1 MPAPEPASSSRAP
14 RGRTAE
20 ALDLLRRNRDF
31 RLMFVAQLISLG
43 GDWFLSVA
51 LFGLVFEFTGSPW
64 LVSALI
70 ATMSVPY
77 ALMTFVGGPLADR
90 IDRRR
95 LMVASDVVRGLLA
108 FGFFFVT
115 SASTVWLAFV
125 LVGVIQSLGAF
136 FEPAAAA
143 AVPNLVDPEDLP
155 VANVLTGSLWG
166 TMLAVG
172 AALGGVVVAAFGRG
186 AGYIGDAASF
196 LVSAALIVR
205 IHGRFAESREHVVHP
220 GLFEATRET
229 FSYARRD
236 TRVASLIAVKA
247 GFGTGTGL
255 IGLLPVL
262 SFTVYSMGDRG
273 SGILYGFRGLGAL
286 MGPFLARPF
295 IRDRD
300 LRSLFGAISVC
311 LAVYGI
317 FYAAVP
323 WMPTIWLAGV
333 LVMCAHF
340 GGGGQWTL
348 STYGLQLI
356 VPDHIRGRVLAFDDA
371 LITFTLAVSSL
382 LAGWAAEYFSVRVVM
397 AGLAGVELLFAIVW
411 TIATRRVARLPV
423 GPAVPEAPVEA
434 SPAEERRAARPAEEM
449 PGAPRME
456 PER

>member
-1 MPAPEPASSSRAP
+1 MPAPEPEPRPRAP
-14 RGRTAE
+14 RSRTAE

-51 LFGLVFEFTGSPW
+51 LFGLVFEFTGSPA

-90 IDRRR
+90 FDRRR
-95 LMVASDVVRGLLA
+95 MMVAADVVRGLLA

-115 SASTVWLAFV
+115 SSTVWLAFV
-125 LVGVIQSLGAF
+125 LVGLIQALGAF
-136 FEPAAAA
+136 FEPAASA
-143 AVPNLVDPEDLP
+143 AVPNLVAPEDLP

-186 AGYIGDAASF
+186 AGYIGDASSF

-205 IHGRFAESREHVVHP
+205 IHGRFAEARENAVHP
-220 GLFEATRET
+220 GLIEATRET

-236 TRVASLIAVKA
+236 RRVGSLIAVKA

-255 IGLLPVL
+255 IGLLPIL
-262 SFTVYSMGDRG
+262 SFTVYHMGDRG

-300 LRSLFGAISVC
+300 LRSLFAAISVC

-317 FYAAVP
+317 FYGVVP

-333 LVMCAHF
+333 FVMLAHL

-356 VPDHIRGRVLAFDDA
+356 VPDRIRGRVLAFDDA

-382 LAGWAAEYFSVRVVM
+382 LAGWAAEYVRVEYVM
-397 AGLAGVELLFAIVW
+397 VGLAAVELLFAIVW

-423 GPAVPEAPVEA
+423 EPAE
-434 SPAEERRAARPAEEM
+434 AEERRAEERRAVRQPEER

>member
-1 MPAPEPASSSRAP
+1 
-14 RGRTAE
+14 
-20 ALDLLRRNRDF
+20 LRRNRDF
-31 RLMFVAQLISLG
+31 RLMFFAQLISLG

-51 LFGLVFEFTGSPW
+51 LFGLVFEFTGSPA

-77 ALMTFVGGPLADR
+77 AVMTFVGGPLADR
-90 IDRRR
+90 VDRRR
-95 LMVASDVVRGLLA
+95 LMIVADVVRGVLA
-108 FGFFFVT
+108 FGFFFVRGP
-115 SASTVWLAFV
+115 STVWLAFV

-143 AVPNLVDPEDLP
+143 AVPNLVEPEDLP

-172 AALGGVVVAAFGRG
+172 AALGGVVVATFGRE

-205 IHGRFAESREHVVHP
+205 IHGRFAEPRENVVHP

-229 FSYARRD
+229 LSYARRD

-247 GFGTGTGL
+247 GFGLGTGL

-262 SFTVYSMGDRG
+262 SFTVYQMGDRG

-286 MGPFLARPF
+286 LGPFLARPF

-300 LRSLFGAISVC
+300 LRSLFAAISVC

-317 FYAAVP
+317 FYGVVP

-333 LVMCAHF
+333 FVMLAHF

-356 VPDHIRGRVLAFDDA
+356 VPDRIRGRVLAFDDA
-371 LITFTLAVSSL
+371 MITFTLAVSSL
-382 LAGWAAEYFSVRVVM
+382 LAGWAAEYVSVRVVM
-397 AGLAGVELLFAIVW
+397 AGLAAVELLFAIVW
-411 TIATRRVARLPV
+411 TAATRRVARLPV
-423 GPAVPEAPVEA
+423 GPLGAEADPR
-434 SPAEERRAARPAEEM
+434 AEEEPGEGPPPAG
-449 PGAPRME
+449 PGS
-456 PER
+456 ERER

>member
-1 MPAPEPASSSRAP
+1 MPAQEPPRPRAP
-14 RGRTAE
+14 GSRTSE

-51 LFGLVFEFTGSPW
+51 LFGLVFEFTGSPA

-95 LMVASDVVRGLLA
+95 LMVASDVVRGFLA

-115 SASTVWLAFV
+115 SSTVWLAFV

-172 AALGGVVVAAFGRG
+172 AALGGIVVAAFGRG

-205 IHGRFAESREHVVHP
+205 IHGRFAEPREHAVHP

-236 TRVASLIAVKA
+236 SRVASLIAVKA

-262 SFTVYSMGDRG
+262 SFTVYGMGDRG

-286 MGPFLARPF
+286 IGPFLARPF

-300 LRSLFGAISVC
+300 LRSLFAAISVC
-311 LAVYGI
+311 LAVYGV
-317 FYAAVP
+317 FYGVVP

-333 LVMCAHF
+333 FVMLAHL

-356 VPDHIRGRVLAFDDA
+356 VPDRIRGRVLAFDDA

-382 LAGWAAEYFSVRVVM
+382 LAGWAAEYVRVEYVM
-397 AGLAGVELLFAIVW
+397 VGLASVEIVFAIVW
-411 TIATRRVARLPV
+411 TIATRRVGRLPV
-423 GPAVPEAPVEA
+423 GPGAPVEA
-434 SPAEERRAARPAEEM
+434 PRAGERRAAQEERPE
-449 PGAPRME
+449 APRRE

>member
-1 MPAPEPASSSRAP
+1 VPAHDSSSNAR
-14 RGRTAE
+14 RSRTAE

-31 RLMFVAQLISLG
+31 RLIFLAQLISLG

-51 LFGLVFEFTGSPW
+51 LFGLVFQYTGSPA
-64 LVSALI
+64 LVAALI

-90 IDRRR
+90 FDRRR
-95 LMVASDVVRGLLA
+95 MMIAADVTRGVLA
-108 FGFFFVT
+108 FGFFLVN
-115 SASTVWLAFV
+115 SPSRVWLAFV
-125 LVGVIQSLGAF
+125 LVAVIQSLGAF

-143 AVPNLVDPEDLP
+143 AVPNLVEPNDLP

-205 IHGRFAESREHVVHP
+205 IHGRFAEARDEAAHP
-220 GLFEATRET
+220 GLVEATRET
-229 FSYARRD
+229 LRYARRD
-236 TRVASLIAVKA
+236 RRVASLIAVKA

-262 SFTVYSMGDRG
+262 SFTVYQMGDRG
-273 SGILYGFRGLGAL
+273 SGILYGFRGVGAL
-286 MGPFLARPF
+286 LGPFLARPF
-295 IRDRD
+295 IRDRN
-300 LRSLFGAISVC
+300 LRSLFAAISVC

-333 LVMCAHF
+333 LVMFAHF

-356 VPDHIRGRVLAFDDA
+356 VPDRIRGRVLGFDDA

-382 LAGWAAEYFSVRVVM
+382 LAGWAAEVVSVRVVM
-397 AGLAGVELLFAIVW
+397 AGLAAVELLFAVVW
-411 TIATRRVARLPV
+411 TIATRKVARLPLD
-423 GPAVPEAPVEA
+423 A
-434 SPAEERRAARPAEEM
+434 
-449 PGAPRME
+449 
-456 PER
+456 